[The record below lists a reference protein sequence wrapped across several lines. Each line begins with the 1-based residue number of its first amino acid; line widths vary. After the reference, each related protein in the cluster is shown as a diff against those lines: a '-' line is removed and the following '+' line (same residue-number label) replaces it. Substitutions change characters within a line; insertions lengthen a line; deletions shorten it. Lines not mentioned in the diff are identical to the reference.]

1 MKVALQDIYVGGRF
15 RKDYGDLD
23 ELADDIKRN
32 GQITPITLRPPT
44 TEEIE
49 LGVRQPWV
57 LLAGGRRYMAHLK
70 AGFDAIEAFTREEM
84 DKVQARIIELHEN
97 LKRKNLDWREEVALK
112 EEIVELYRARY
123 EGGDKKVTLV
133 EIAKDFGWSVGNLS
147 KDIQT
152 AEAIKENPELAK
164 SATKKGALRA
174 AKVKNLGD
182 LKEAQKKVQREAA
195 VEIKLEDRMV
205 QGEMEE
211 WLLTVPPRSI
221 DLVIPDL
228 PYGIDYFKS
237 GDKNWDAQSPR
248 KSQLSNFDD
257 TADATKLLY
266 EDIVPKMVRV
276 TRQTGWIV
284 CFTSRDLYDHLVW
297 LFSQTCGTHAA
308 YRKRGTNDCEGRAE
322 SAFAHEAC
330 RFLKPEVPAWI
341 WYRPNS
347 RNNPRFPEYHAKN
360 VYEVLCVVNMGKGL
374 LTKPCDNVLMFDQI
388 YFGER
393 THANQKPVELI
404 REIVQRLTIEGD
416 TVLDP
421 CFGSGAHLAAA
432 ASVGREILG
441 CEKNEALI
449 EVSRG
454 FVTKRLRKTTEAEK
468 AKAAEFRAKRAEG
481 DVDQAI
487 YDMEDKEDA

>member
-1 MKVALQDIYVGGRF
+1 MKVSLMDIYVGERF

-23 ELADDIKRN
+23 ELAQDIEQN
-32 GQITPITLRPPT
+32 DQITPITLRPPT

-49 LGVRQPWV
+49 LGVKQRYV
-57 LLAGGRRYMAHLK
+57 LLAGGRRYAAFLK
-70 AGFDAIEAFTREEM
+70 LGRMEIEAFVREEM
-84 DKVQARIIELHEN
+84 DRMRSRIIELHEN

-112 EEIVELYRARY
+112 EEIVELYRGMY

-133 EIAKDFGWSVGNLS
+133 EIARDFKWSVANLS

-152 AEAIKENPELAK
+152 AEAIKQNPELAK

-174 AKVKNLGD
+174 AKVKDLGD
-182 LKEAQKKVQREAA
+182 LKETQKKVQRESAK
-195 VEIKLEDRMV
+195 EMKLEERMV
-205 QGEMEE
+205 QGRMEE
-211 WLLTVPPRSI
+211 WLLTLTPRSV
-221 DLVIPDL
+221 DLMVPDL

-248 KSQLSNFDD
+248 LAHYSNFDD

-266 EDIVPKMVRV
+266 EDIVPKMVRA
-276 TRQTGWIV
+276 TSETGWIT
-284 CFTSRDLYDHLVW
+284 CFTSRDLYGYLEW
-297 LFSQTCGTHAA
+297 LFTQCCATHAS
-308 YRKRGTNDCEGRAE
+308 YRKKGTNDCEGRE
-322 SAFAHEAC
+322 SSSEAHERC

-347 RNNPRFPEYHAKN
+347 RNSPRFPEYHAKN
-360 VYEVLCVVNMGKGL
+360 VYEVICVVNMGKGL
-374 LTKPCDNVLMFDQI
+374 LVKPCDNLLMFDQI

-416 TVLDP
+416 LVADP

-441 CEKNEALI
+441 CEQNEALI

-454 FVTKRLRKTTEAEK
+454 FVTKRIRKTTETEK
-468 AKAAEFRAKRAEG
+468 AKAAEFKAKRAEG
-481 DVDQAI
+481 EVPEAI
-487 YDMEDKEDA
+487 YDMEDKA